1 MILAKLP
8 PMHMLPGWLIPLVL
22 FCVLAVIAGTAVL
35 VARRLDR

>member
-22 FCVLAVIAGTAVL
+22 MLVLGVIAGTAMI
-35 VARRLDR
+35 VARKLDR